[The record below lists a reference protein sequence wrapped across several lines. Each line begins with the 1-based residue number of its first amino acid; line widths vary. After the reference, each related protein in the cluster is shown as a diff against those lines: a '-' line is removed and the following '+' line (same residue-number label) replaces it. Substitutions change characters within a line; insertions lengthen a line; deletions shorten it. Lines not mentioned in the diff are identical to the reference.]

1 MGVCDGTLDITERAA
16 ISYGGGVCDGTRDS
30 TERAAIS
37 HGGGVCDLGHRG
49 GSAGGLG
56 SQNISFPLRKC
67 IFLTA
72 QVVTVQYE
80 ALMHWKQKYLIF
92 LLRKCIF
99 LGHRGGSAG
108 GLRSQNVSFP

>member
-56 SQNISFPLRKC
+56 SQNISFPLRKS

-72 QVVTVQYE
+72 QVVTVQNE
-80 ALMHWKQKYLIF
+80 ALMHWKQKYGF
-92 LLRKCIF
+92 
-99 LGHRGGSAG
+99 
-108 GLRSQNVSFP
+108 SFAKM